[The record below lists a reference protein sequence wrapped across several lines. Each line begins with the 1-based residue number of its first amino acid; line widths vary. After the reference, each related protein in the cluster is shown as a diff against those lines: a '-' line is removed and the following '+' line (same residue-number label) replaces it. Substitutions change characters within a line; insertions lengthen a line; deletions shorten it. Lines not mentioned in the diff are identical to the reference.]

1 MSWIWYV
8 CQGQQQKCA
17 VGGTRGVELST
28 AYSSGSQVIYDWVPF
43 CATID
48 FVTPVKPI
56 CVAGWL
62 FFLSLSA
69 KCCQL
74 PSIFS
79 HYCSFLTCVC
89 VCPLYV
95 SWTPCRRFRDLA
107 GERHQRLFDF
117 PHPFLWCCG
126 VFLPSSFGGNG
137 VSGFGQGSINAS
149 AGTHRPVSVP
159 LSWPLWL
166 DVWVLLLG
174 ADGVWGG
181 GEVTLGVHCSVF
193 RQDDLNGR
201 HCWQPWWLVTWPC
214 WCYR

>member
-17 VGGTRGVELST
+17 VGGTRGLELST

-117 PHPFLWCCG
+117 PLILFYGVVVFFSLPLLEGMGSLDLGRDQSMPLQGHIAQCPSHWADRYDWMSECYWWELMGYGEEGRWLWVSTVQFLDRMTLTG
-126 VFLPSSFGGNG
+126 V
-137 VSGFGQGSINAS
+137 I
-149 AGTHRPVSVP
+149 
-159 LSWPLWL
+159 
-166 DVWVLLLG
+166 
-174 ADGVWGG
+174 ADN
-181 GEVTLGVHCSVF
+181 H
-193 RQDDLNGR
+193 DD
-201 HCWQPWWLVTWPC
+201 
-214 WCYR
+214 